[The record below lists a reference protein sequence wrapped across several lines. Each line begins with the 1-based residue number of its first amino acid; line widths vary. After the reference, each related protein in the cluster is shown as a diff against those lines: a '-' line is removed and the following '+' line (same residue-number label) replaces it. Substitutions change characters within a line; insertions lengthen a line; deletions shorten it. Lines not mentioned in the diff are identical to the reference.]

1 MLSDRV
7 MQRIKEIVSNEHRP
21 VSLLDFLPS
30 FEVEGKMY
38 NMKYGSL
45 RNILSTLRRTRQI
58 RVAFK
63 TKQTF
68 YTLPGITFGK
78 SKMMTPYQAGV
89 ASSSSLDNDSI
100 YRLIQNL
107 PMGRNALHD
116 IHLRFNVEGIW
127 SLLSTTGSS
136 QIDSFS
142 KDIRLPVWDIRDL
155 SIKTTI
161 HHSDTVSVVAAGSYH
176 PIAVDF
182 NGIIRL
188 SNALNSVEERLS
200 NLLQESLLLTTIGRQ
215 DDGRL
220 LVPDH
225 MGWIVTM
232 WHFGVDGLTEYTG
245 EKFSS
250 TWEVGQNALIRAYTK
265 DFRHGKTHIRL
276 EKQECPRRSLAH
288 AIEEKLNSTSTR
300 NSTYHYLPNRL
311 QYELEKC
318 GTCGSSV
325 SSNTENLSEDSLD
338 VSPSHNDDVP
348 SYNDR
353 NMESPSNQYRYVEV
367 DEQELESQ
375 YIEVPKSRTCCY
387 D

>member
-21 VSLLDFLPS
+21 VSLMDFLPS

-265 DFRHGKTHIRL
+265 DFTNGRTHIRL
-276 EKQECPRRSLAH
+276 ERQEYPRISLAC
-288 AIEEKLNSTSTR
+288 AIEEKINLVSTTTWSNSDLR
-300 NSTYHYLPNRL
+300 LYNRP
-311 QYELEKC
+311 QSEPRSRVYA
-318 GTCGSSV
+318 
-325 SSNTENLSEDSLD
+325 NTENSQ
-338 VSPSHNDDVP
+338 SPSYGNRPLCDDDNAKNDYGP
-348 SYNDR
+348 SDR
-353 NMESPSNQYRYVEV
+353 DPYVEV
-367 DEQELESQ
+367 SEQELESQ
-375 YIEVPKSRTCCY
+375 YIEVPRKSVHY
-387 D
+387 QFQLK